1 LANLR
6 IRVYNISMPSLPDS
20 LAWAHPL
27 VAKWFVGK
35 FGTPTEPQ
43 EQGWPHI
50 LAGRTTLISAPTGS
64 GKTLAAF
71 LACID
76 RLVRKA
82 LAGDLSDRTEVLYVS
97 PLKALGNDIQKNL
110 EGPLGEILALAN
122 QRGLLMPEI
131 RTAVRTGDT
140 LMPERR
146 AMLKRPP
153 HILVTTPES
162 LYILLTADKSRA
174 ILRDVETVIV
184 DEIHAVADDK
194 RGAHLALSLERLEAL
209 TYKPPVR
216 IGLSATQKPIEE
228 VAHFLTGSSEKRGAR
243 PDPVIV
249 NIGHQRKLDLGIEV
263 PPMPLGPIASNEM
276 WDAIYDRLVVL
287 VEQHRST
294 LVFVN
299 TRRMAERLTHHL
311 GERMGEENVAAHHG
325 SLSRKLRL
333 AAEKKLKEGQIRV
346 LVATASLELGIDVG
360 TVDLVV
366 QINSPRAIAV
376 ALQRVGR
383 SGHWRGAVPKGRFFA
398 TTRDDLLE
406 CAALT
411 RAVRLGDLDRLIIP
425 ESPLDV
431 LAQQIVAACSAE
443 EWVED
448 EMFALVRRAY
458 PYRDLKRE
466 TFDEILEM
474 LSEGIASRRGRYGAY
489 VHRDRV
495 NGKLRARRGAR
506 LAAITSGGAIPD
518 NSLYTV
524 VAQPDGVV
532 VGTVDEDFAVE
543 SNRGDIMLLGN
554 TSWMIHRVETNAG
567 RMLVQDAHG
576 APPTVPFWRGEAPA
590 RTQELSAH
598 VGELREKISAML
610 PRTSPVGFSATQPE
624 VAAAVAWLKEEC
636 GLDDSGAEQTIE
648 YILQGRAVL
657 GAVPTQQTVIAERFF
672 DEGGG
677 MQLVIHAPF
686 GGRINKAWGLS
697 LRKRFCVGF
706 NFELQAAATDNGL
719 NIALAEQHS
728 FPLGDVFNFLQ
739 AETVQPILE
748 QAALDS
754 PIFGTRWRW
763 DANRALALLRF
774 QNGKKVPPQIQRMRS
789 DDLLASVFPD
799 AAACFE
805 NIEGERKIP
814 DHPLVGEVMKD
825 VLTEAMDIEGLKSL
839 LRGMASGEIR
849 VLAVDTPVP
858 SQFSHEILNAN
869 PYAYLDDAPLE
880 ERRARAVEM
889 RRVLPQ
895 SVLEEVG
902 KLDPAAIAQV
912 REEAW
917 PDVRDAD
924 ELHDVLHTL
933 VALPEDLA
941 EARTEKIM
949 WGQPP
954 SAVQSSEARPVFF
967 ADNASISAQ
976 KSSASLNRADGGVR
990 PYTSTSWSRHFEK
1003 LLSEGRAGV
1012 ASVKGRRYW
1021 VAAERAKS
1029 FSIVFPEAQ
1038 FADVIPDVE
1047 ASPASRDDVLLT
1059 LVTGWMSHSG
1069 PVTASQL
1076 GKILDLPQTEIE
1088 QALLRMEAS
1097 GTVLRGTF
1105 TDPTSRTERGLSFSK
1120 GVSASQE
1127 HTEPETE
1134 WCERR
1139 LLARIHRLTVATLR
1153 KQIEPV
1159 TAAQFMR
1166 WLLRWQHV
1174 TPGAQVA
1181 GERGTLEVLQQLQG
1195 FEIPAN
1201 AWERQVLARRIADY
1215 DPKWLDQLCLTGAV
1229 GWGRLSP
1236 HPATLDSG
1244 GAAKTKNA
1252 GEVVAAPTRQRRVIP
1267 TSVAPITFFVREE
1280 ADWMIPRRSDDHTD
1294 QARGLSQGAQLVFD
1308 FLRQRGASFFADIVR
1323 STGKLKAEI
1332 ETALWELVAAGLVTA
1347 DGFDNLRSLIDPK
1360 RRAGQGSGRS
1370 TRPRHSTGRWAVLHP
1385 VEAAERSRAVEAACW
1400 MLLRRYGIVFR
1411 DALAREAN
1419 LPPWRELLMGFR
1431 RLEDRGEIRGGRF
1444 VDGFLGEQ
1452 FALPVAVESVRAMRS
1467 APLSGEVIA
1476 LSAADPLN
1484 LVGILVPGERVPAI
1498 SGRMVSYR
1506 DGVAV
1511 AAALTV
1517 GNALPREETAAG

>member
-1 LANLR
+1 
-6 IRVYNISMPSLPDS
+6 MQSLPAS

-27 VAKWFVGK
+27 VAEWFVQK

-82 LAGDLSDRTEVLYVS
+82 LAGDLMDRTEVLYIS

-110 EGPLGEILALAN
+110 EIPLGEILALAN
-122 QRGLLMPEI
+122 ERGLLMPEI

-140 LMPERR
+140 LAPERR

-162 LYILLTADKSRA
+162 LYILLTAEKSRA
-174 ILRDVETVIV
+174 ILRDVQTVIV

-194 RGAHLALSLERLEAL
+194 RGAHLTLSLERLEAL
-209 TYKPPVR
+209 TAGSLRQAQGRLSSRSLLGMTNDGGESPLVR
-216 IGLSATQKPIEE
+216 IGLSATQKPIEQ
-228 VAHFLTGSSEKRGAR
+228 VAHFLTGSGRA
-243 PDPVIV
+243 DPVVV
-249 NIGHQRKLDLGIEV
+249 NIGHKRTLDLAIEV
-263 PPMPLGPIASNEM
+263 PPMPLGPVASNEM
-276 WDAIYDRLVVL
+276 WDAIYDRLVAL

-299 TRRMAERLTHHL
+299 TRRMVERIAHQL
-311 GERMGEENVAAHHG
+311 GERIGEENIAAHHG

-333 AAEKKLKEGQIRV
+333 LAEKRLKEGQVRV

-383 SGHWRGAVPKGRFFA
+383 SGHWRGAVPKGRFFP
-398 TTRDDLLE
+398 TTRDDLME

-411 RAVRLGDLDRLIIP
+411 RAIKHGDLDQLIIP

-431 LAQQIVAACSAE
+431 LAQQVVAACAAE
-443 EWVED
+443 EWDEE
-448 EMFALVRRAY
+448 EMFSLVRRAY
-458 PYRDLKRE
+458 PYRGMRRE
-466 TFDEILEM
+466 TFDAILEM
-474 LSEGIASRRGRYGAY
+474 LSEGIAARRGRYGAY
-489 VHRDRV
+489 LHRDRV

-506 LAAITSGGAIPD
+506 LAAITSGGAIPETA
-518 NSLYTV
+518 LFAV
-524 VAQPDGVV
+524 VAEPDGIV
-532 VGTVDEDFAVE
+532 VGTVDEDFATE
-543 SNRGDIMLLGN
+543 SMAGEVMLLGN
-554 TSWMIHRVETNAG
+554 SSWRIRRIELKSGRLLVE
-567 RMLVQDAHG
+567 DAHG
-576 APPTVPFWRGEAPA
+576 APPGIPFWRGEAPA
-590 RTQELSAH
+590 RTEELSAH
-598 VGELREKISAML
+598 VGELREKISEML

-624 VAAAVAWLKEEC
+624 VAAAVSWLKEEC
-636 GLDDSGAEQTIE
+636 GLDDSGAEQAIE

-657 GAVPTQQTVIAERFF
+657 GAVPTQATVIAERFF

-677 MQLVIHAPF
+677 MQLIIHAPF

-697 LRKRFCVGF
+697 LRKRFCRGF

-728 FPLGDVFNFLQ
+728 FPLGDVFHFLN

-774 QNGKKVPPQIQRMRS
+774 QNGKKVPPQIQRIRS

-805 NIEGERKIP
+805 NIEGDRQIP
-814 DHPLVGEVMKD
+814 DHPLVSEVMKD
-825 VLTEAMDIEGLKSL
+825 VLTEAMDVEGLKTL
-839 LRGMASGEIR
+839 LRGIASGAIR

-869 PYAYLDDAPLE
+869 PYAFLDDAPLE

-889 RRVLPQ
+889 RRMLPE

-902 KLDPAAIAQV
+902 KLDPEAIAKV

-933 VALPEDLA
+933 VALPEGTLA
-941 EARTEKIM
+941 VEEKI
-949 WGQPP
+949 PT
-954 SAVQSSEARPVFF
+954 SRAENAREM
-967 ADNASISAQ
+967 
-976 KSSASLNRADGGVR
+976 
-990 PYTSTSWSRHFEK
+990 RHPGLSYGWDAYFER
-1003 LLSEGRAGV
+1003 LANEGRAGV
-1012 ASVKGRRYW
+1012 ASFDGRRYW
-1021 VAAERAKS
+1021 VAAERARS
-1029 FSIVFPEAQ
+1029 FAALFPSAE
-1038 FADVIPDVE
+1038 FEHSLADVQPGQVSREE
-1047 ASPASRDDVLLT
+1047 ALLT
-1059 LVTGWMSHSG
+1059 LVTGWMSHAG

-1076 GKILDLPQTEIE
+1076 GGLLVLPASDIE
-1088 QALLRMEAS
+1088 KALLLMEAS
-1097 GTVLRGTF
+1097 GTVLRGNF
-1105 TDPTSRTERGLSFSK
+1105 TGAAARVGAPAPHG
-1120 GVSASQE
+1120 SAQ
-1127 HTEPETE
+1127 HETE

-1139 LLARIHRLTVATLR
+1139 LLARIHRLTVGMLR

-1166 WLLRWQHV
+1166 WLMRWQHV
-1174 TPGAQVA
+1174 APGTQVA
-1181 GERGTLEVLQQLQG
+1181 GERGVLEVLQQLQG

-1201 AWERQVLARRIADY
+1201 AWERHVLARRIADY
-1215 DPKWLDQLCLTGAV
+1215 DPKWLDQLCITGAV

-1236 HPATLDSG
+1236 HPATLESASVSG
-1244 GAAKTKNA
+1244 SAEGS
-1252 GEVVAAPTRQRRVIP
+1252 APRQRRVIP
-1267 TSVAPITFFVREE
+1267 TSVAPITFFVRED
-1280 ADWMIPRRSDDHTD
+1280 ADWM
-1294 QARGLSQGAQLVFD
+1294 GLSQNPHPSASSGQAFSQKQGEAGHPGLGLSHGAQLVLE

-1323 STGKLKAEI
+1323 GSGKLKAEI

-1347 DGFDNLRSLIDPK
+1347 DGFDNLRALIDPK

-1370 TRPRHSTGRWAVLHP
+1370 TRPRHSAGRWALLHAG
-1385 VEAAERSRAVEAACW
+1385 VAAERPRAVEAACW
-1400 MLLRRYGIVFR
+1400 MLLRRYGIVVR
-1411 DALAREAN
+1411 DVLAREAN
-1419 LPPWRELLMGFR
+1419 LPPWRELLTAFR

-1452 FALPVAVESVRAMRS
+1452 FALPVAVDSVRATRNL
-1467 APLSGEVIA
+1467 PLSGETTT

-1484 LVGILVPGERVPAI
+1484 LIGILVPGERVPAI
-1498 SGRMVSYR
+1498 SGKTVSYR

-1511 AAALTV
+1511 EGVTVSVADPAGPGEAAA
-1517 GNALPREETAAG
+1517 G

>member
-1 LANLR
+1 LSRR
-6 IRVYNISMPSLPDS
+6 IFGESQRDGYNIGMPSHPAS

-27 VAKWFVGK
+27 VAEWFVQR

-71 LACID
+71 LTCID

-82 LAGDLSDRTEVLYVS
+82 LAGDLADRTEVLYVS

-110 EGPLGEILALAN
+110 EVPLSEILAMAGE
-122 QRGLLMPEI
+122 RGLLMPEI

-140 LMPERR
+140 LMHERR

-194 RGAHLALSLERLEAL
+194 RGAHLTLSLERLEAL
-209 TYKPPVR
+209 AYKPPVR

-228 VAHFLTGSSEKRGAR
+228 VAHFLTGNRGYGKATPAAEAALDWNGSAARLEAAPFQSS
-243 PDPVIV
+243 DPVIV
-249 NIGHQRKLDLGIEV
+249 NIGHKRKLDLAVEV
-263 PPMPLGPIASNEM
+263 PPMPLGPVASNEM
-276 WDAIYDRLVVL
+276 WDEVYNRVVAL

-299 TRRMAERLTHHL
+299 TRRMAERVAHNL
-311 GERMGEENVAAHHG
+311 GERIGEENVAAHHG

-333 AAEKKLKEGQIRV
+333 AAEKKLKEGQVRV

-376 ALQRVGR
+376 TLQRVGR
-383 SGHWRGAVPKGRFFA
+383 SGHWRGAVPKGRLFC

-406 CAALT
+406 CAALV
-411 RAVRLGDLDRLIIP
+411 RAIRQGDLDRLMIP

-443 EWVED
+443 EWSED

-458 PYRDLKRE
+458 PYRNLTRE
-466 TFDEILEM
+466 TFESILEM
-474 LSEGIASRRGRYGAY
+474 LAEGIAARRGRYGAY
-489 VHRDRV
+489 LHRDRV

-518 NSLYTV
+518 NSLYAV
-524 VAQPDGVV
+524 VAEPDGIV

-554 TSWMIHRVETNAG
+554 TSWMIRRIETNAG
-567 RMLVQDAHG
+567 RVLVQDAHG
-576 APPTVPFWRGEAPA
+576 APPNVPFWRGEAPA
-590 RTQELSAH
+590 RTQELSEH
-598 VGELREKISAML
+598 VGALREKISEML
-610 PRTSPVGFSATQPE
+610 PHTSPVGFSATQPD
-624 VAAAVAWLKEEC
+624 VAAAVGWLKNEC
-636 GLDDSGAEQTIE
+636 GLDDSGAEQAIE

-657 GAVPTQQTVIAERFF
+657 GAVPTQTTVIAERFF

-686 GGRINKAWGLS
+686 GGRINKAWGLA

-739 AETVQPILE
+739 AATVQPILE

-754 PIFGTRWRW
+754 PIFATRWRW

-805 NIEGERKIP
+805 NIQGERKIP
-814 DHPLVGEVMKD
+814 DHPLVSEVMKD
-825 VLTEAMDIEGLKSL
+825 VLTEAMDIDGLKSVL
-839 LRGMASGEIR
+839 SGLADGRIR
-849 VLAVDTPVP
+849 CLAVDTPVP

-869 PYAYLDDAPLE
+869 PYAFLDDAPLE
-880 ERRARAVEM
+880 ERRARAVQM
-889 RRVLPQ
+889 RRMLPE

-902 KLDPAAIAQV
+902 GLDAAAIAQV

-933 VALPEDLA
+933 VALPAGRALLH
-941 EARTEKIM
+941 RTA
-949 WGQPP
+949 P
-954 SAVQSSEARPVFF
+954 SAP
-967 ADNASISAQ
+967 
-976 KSSASLNRADGGVR
+976 LRAGEGGC
-990 PYTSTSWSRHFEK
+990 PHMGIAGNNWLGHFER
-1003 LLSEGRAGV
+1003 LVGEGRAGS
-1012 ASVKGRRYW
+1012 AESGGQIYW
-1021 VAAERAKS
+1021 VAAERGKT
-1029 FSIVFPEAQ
+1029 FSAVFHEARIAQ
-1038 FADVIPDVE
+1038 QLSEVE
-1047 ASPASRDDVLLT
+1047 ATVPAREDALLT
-1059 LVTGWMSHSG
+1059 LVTGWMSHLG
-1069 PVTASQL
+1069 PTTATQL
-1076 GKILDLPQTEIE
+1076 GETLGIPAAEISN
-1088 QALLRMEAS
+1088 ALLRMEAS
-1097 GTVLRGTF
+1097 GTVLRGNFGGTAVELRSMGPF
-1105 TDPTSRTERGLSFSK
+1105 GFAQGRQPGAAVPTQG
-1120 GVSASQE
+1120 
-1127 HTEPETE
+1127 PETE

-1139 LLARIHRLTVATLR
+1139 LLARIHRLTVASLR

-1159 TAAQFMR
+1159 TAAQFMQ

-1174 TPGAQVA
+1174 AAGTQVA
-1181 GERGTLEVLQQLQG
+1181 GERGTLEVLRQLQG

-1201 AWERQVLARRIADY
+1201 AWERQVLAGRIVDY

-1236 HPATLDSG
+1236 HPATLDSNTNRG
-1244 GAAKTKNA
+1244 TEAQA
-1252 GEVVAAPTRQRRVIP
+1252 GSAPRQRRVIP
-1267 TSVAPITFFVREE
+1267 TSVAPITFFIRED
-1280 ADWMIPRRSDDHTD
+1280 ADWMTPRHPGAEQSENN
-1294 QARGLSQGAQLVFD
+1294 GLSHGAQMVLD

-1323 STGKLKAEI
+1323 GTEKLKAEI

-1360 RRAGQGSGRS
+1360 RRAGQGSGRT
-1370 TRPRHSTGRWAVLHP
+1370 TRPRHNAGRWALLHTDEV
-1385 VEAAERSRAVEAACW
+1385 VERPRAVEAACW
-1400 MLLRRYGIVFR
+1400 MLLRRYGIVVR
-1411 DALAREAN
+1411 DVLAREAN
-1419 LPPWRELLMGFR
+1419 LPPWRELLAGFR

-1444 VDGFLGEQ
+1444 VDGFVGEQ
-1452 FALPVAVESVRAMRS
+1452 FALPVAVESVRAMRKLDP
-1467 APLSGEVIA
+1467 APGTIT

-1498 SGRMVSYR
+1498 SGNSVTYR
-1506 DGVAV
+1506 DGAAIAPAVVAFSHEAV
-1511 AAALTV
+1511 AS
-1517 GNALPREETAAG
+1517 

>member
-1 LANLR
+1 MA
-6 IRVYNISMPSLPDS
+6 SLPSS

-27 VAKWFVGK
+27 VAEWFVQR

-50 LAGRTTLISAPTGS
+50 LAGQNTLISAPTGS

-76 RLVRKA
+76 RLVRKS
-82 LAGDLSDRTEVLYVS
+82 LAGDLADRTEVLYVS

-110 EGPLGEILALAN
+110 EVPLGEILAMAGE
-122 QRGLLMPEI
+122 RGLLMPEI

-194 RGAHLALSLERLEAL
+194 RGAHLSLSLERLEAL
-209 TYKPPVR
+209 TFAPPVR
-216 IGLSATQKPIEE
+216 IGLSATQKPIEQ
-228 VAHFLTGSSEKRGAR
+228 VAHFLTGNGRA
-243 PDPVIV
+243 DPVIV
-249 NIGHQRKLDLGIEV
+249 NIGHKRTLDLAVEV
-263 PPMPLGPIASNEM
+263 PPMPLGPVASNEM
-276 WDAIYDRLVVL
+276 WDAIYDRLVTL
-287 VEQHRST
+287 VSKHRST

-299 TRRMAERLTHHL
+299 TRRMAERLAHNL

-333 AAEKKLKEGQIRV
+333 AAEKKLKEGQIKV

-360 TVDLVV
+360 TVDLAV
-366 QINSPRAIAV
+366 QINSPRSIAV

-383 SGHWRGAVPKGRFFA
+383 SGHWRGAIPKGRFFC

-406 CAALT
+406 CASLA
-411 RAVRLGDLDRLIIP
+411 RAIQHGDLDRLIIP

-443 EWVED
+443 EFRED
-448 EMFALVRRAY
+448 DMFALVRRAY
-458 PYRDLKRE
+458 PYRNLSRE
-466 TFDEILEM
+466 VFDSILEM
-474 LSEGIASRRGRYGAY
+474 LSEGIAAKRGRYGAY

-524 VAQPDGVV
+524 VAEPDGIV

-543 SNRGDIMLLGN
+543 SMRGDIMLLGN
-554 TSWMIHRVETNAG
+554 TSWMIRRIETNSG
-567 RMLVQDAHG
+567 RVLVQDAHG
-576 APPTVPFWRGEAPA
+576 SPPSVPFWNGEAPS

-598 VGELREKISAML
+598 VGELREKISEML
-610 PRTSPVGFSATQPE
+610 PHTSPVGFSATQPE
-624 VAAAVAWLKEEC
+624 VAAAVTWLKAEC
-636 GLDDSGAEQTIE
+636 GLDDSGAEQAIE
-648 YILQGRAVL
+648 YVLQGRAVL
-657 GAVPTQQTVIAERFF
+657 GAVPTQTTVIAERFF

-686 GGRINKAWGLS
+686 GGRINKAWGLA

-728 FPLGDVFNFLQ
+728 FPLGDVFHFLQ

-763 DANRALALLRF
+763 DAGRALALLRF
-774 QNGKKVPPQIQRMRS
+774 QGGKKVPPQIQRMRS

-805 NIEGERKIP
+805 NIQGERKIP
-814 DHPLVGEVMKD
+814 DHPLVSEVMKD
-825 VLTEAMDIEGLKSL
+825 VLTEAMDLEGLKSL
-839 LRGMASGEIR
+839 LRGMASGAIR
-849 VLAVDTPVP
+849 VVAVDTPVP

-889 RRVLPQ
+889 RRMLPA

-902 KLDPAAIAQV
+902 GLDPAAITQV
-912 REEAW
+912 RAEAW

-933 VALPEDLA
+933 VALPVEVSPDV
-941 EARTEKIM
+941 
-949 WGQPP
+949 WGRPP
-954 SAVQSSEARPVFF
+954 SAVQSSEARPGVAMF
-967 ADNASISAQ
+967 AGWSDSVSPGGAA
-976 KSSASLNRADGGVR
+976 GGVCL
-990 PYTSTSWSRHFEK
+990 PASTAGSEWAGHFYK
-1003 LLSEGRAGV
+1003 LVSEGRAAV
-1012 ASVKGRRYW
+1012 ASVGENSSASKQYW
-1021 VAAERAKS
+1021 VAAERARS
-1029 FSIVFPEAQ
+1029 FGKLFPDSALAPKLTEVET
-1038 FADVIPDVE
+1038 ADL
-1047 ASPASRDDVLLT
+1047 SRDDALLT
-1059 LVTGWMSHSG
+1059 LVTGWMSHLG

-1076 GKILDLPQTEIE
+1076 GEPLGLAASDIE

-1097 GTVLRGTF
+1097 GTVLRGNF
-1105 TDPTSRTERGLSFSK
+1105 TGAASRT
-1120 GVSASQE
+1120 GVSAPHQAPAP
-1127 HTEPETE
+1127 PETE

-1139 LLARIHRLTVATLR
+1139 LLARIHRLTLGTLR

-1174 TPGAQVA
+1174 APETQVV
-1181 GERGTLEVLQQLQG
+1181 GERGALEVLRQLQG

-1215 DPKWLDQLCLTGAV
+1215 DPQWLDQLCLTGAV

-1236 HPATLDSG
+1236 HPATLDYPKAEKSSD
-1244 GAAKTKNA
+1244 TSSSDNL
-1252 GEVVAAPTRQRRVIP
+1252 AAPRQRRVIP

-1280 ADWMIPRRSDDHTD
+1280 ADWMTPRHPASD
-1294 QARGLSQGAQLVFD
+1294 QAEARGLSHGAKLVLE
-1308 FLRQRGASFFADIVR
+1308 FLKQRGASFFADMVR
-1323 STGKLKAEI
+1323 GTGKLKAEI
-1332 ETALWELVAAGLVTA
+1332 ETALWELVAAGVVTA
-1347 DGFDNLRSLIDPK
+1347 DGFDNLRALIDPK
-1360 RRAGQGSGRS
+1360 RRAGQGHGRS
-1370 TRPRHSTGRWAVLHP
+1370 NRPRHSAGRWALLHADQP
-1385 VEAAERSRAVEAACW
+1385 AERPRMIEAICW

-1411 DALAREAN
+1411 DLLAREAN
-1419 LPPWRELLMGFR
+1419 LPSWRELLMGFR

-1444 VDGFLGEQ
+1444 IDGFLGEQ
-1452 FALPVAVESVRAMRS
+1452 FALPIAVDSVRALRNLPTD
-1467 APLSGEVIA
+1467 AETVT

-1484 LVGILVPGERVPAI
+1484 LIGILVPGDRVPAI
-1498 SGRMVSYR
+1498 SGRIVSYR
-1506 DGVAV
+1506 DGIAV
-1511 AAALTV
+1511 PPAGAAT
-1517 GNALPREETAAG
+1517 PMDKAG